1 MQMNEV
7 GSLSHT
13 ICKEF
18 SKNWIKY
25 LNIKTRTIKL
35 SGKTQENLYD
45 LGSLNGFLAVTLK
58 THRHKRKKWINLTPS
73 KLKIFV
79 FQDLS
84 LGISLVIQWL
94 RLQGS
99 NVGCPGSTPGQGTR
113 SHMPQLKK
121 EKRSLMPQ

>member
-1 MQMNEV
+1 MNEV

-58 THRHKRKKWINLTPS
+58 THIHKRKKWINDVIKTKNFRVSRPKSWDFPGDPVAKTPR
-73 KLKIFV
+73 
-79 FQDLS
+79 FQCRVPRFNPWS
-84 LGISLVIQWL
+84 G
-94 RLQGS
+94 
-99 NVGCPGSTPGQGTR
+99 N
-113 SHMPQLKK
+113 
-121 EKRSLMPQ
+121 